1 MFVGAQG
8 LQAAFVLVVPDPDGF
23 VVSAA
28 HNEAST
34 RVKHETTDPV
44 VVSHLKTRDT
54 VHRQLVFNSDK
65 QEDGQIYQTD
75 RTSRVPT
82 RVMRHMPMLTSHIFM
97 VLSLDPDRRK
107 GPGFPLFLLCR
118 ATEEEG

>member
-28 HNEAST
+28 HDEAST
-34 RVKHETTDPV
+34 RVKHETTNPV

-65 QEDGQIYQTD
+65 QEDVKDVKYTKQTEPVEY
-75 RTSRVPT
+75 RPES
-82 RVMRHMPMLTSHIFM
+82 
-97 VLSLDPDRRK
+97 
-107 GPGFPLFLLCR
+107 
-118 ATEEEG
+118 